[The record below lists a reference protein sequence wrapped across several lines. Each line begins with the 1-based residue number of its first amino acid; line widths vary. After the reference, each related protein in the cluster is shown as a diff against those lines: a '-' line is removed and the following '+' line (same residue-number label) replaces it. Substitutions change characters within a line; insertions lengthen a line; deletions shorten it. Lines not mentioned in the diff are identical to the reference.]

1 MPHPIYHTTEKRHR
15 ACGASERRGRASG
28 DGLATARM
36 CAARKPRAQRAGQ
49 GFRAARLLRFSAKPK
64 VWGKREKNGCRRA
77 AAAGAP
83 RKTGS
88 PQLTSGAATA
98 RSRPRA
104 TATGAASTTTARTAT
119 TGPLRSTQ
127 ATPTTRT
134 TSTSTAATTTRT
146 TTTTVTTGTPS
157 APSQHPP
164 FPGTRETLAGPALA
178 ALALQKRGNLS
189 ASAAHAS
196 AQPPHAPHTGGSI
209 SKFCPFPFWQHYR
222 AALFSHLCRLS

>member
-1 MPHPIYHTTEKRHR
+1 MQACNSCKGSSQLFLPSLVWEKKKDWLY
-15 ACGASERRGRASG
+15 SLKQVLS
-28 DGLATARM
+28 LA
-36 CAARKPRAQRAGQ
+36 
-49 GFRAARLLRFSAKPK
+49 FSRL
-64 VWGKREKNGCRRA
+64 
-77 AAAGAP
+77 
-83 RKTGS
+83 
-88 PQLTSGAATA
+88 
-98 RSRPRA
+98 RA
-104 TATGAASTTTARTAT
+104 TATGATSTIRARTAT